1 MAVTISNQA
10 KQLLIVQLNDGEVV
24 YLAPGE
30 KSRALDERQVGG
42 NEKLAKLTRD
52 NLVSLGRPEGSAQG
66 ARDTAEADGDS
77 ERSRRKPRS

>member
-30 KSRALDERQVGG
+30 TSRALDERQVGG

-52 NLVSLGRPEGSAQG
+52 NLVALGQPERA
-66 ARDTAEADGDS
+66 ARDTSDAAEADDS
-77 ERSRRKPRS
+77 AGSRRKPRS